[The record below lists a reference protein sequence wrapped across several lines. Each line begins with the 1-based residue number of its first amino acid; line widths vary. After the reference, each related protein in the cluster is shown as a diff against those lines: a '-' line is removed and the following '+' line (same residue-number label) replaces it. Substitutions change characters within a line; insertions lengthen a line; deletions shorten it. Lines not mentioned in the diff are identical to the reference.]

1 MKFGQYEKLF
11 WAKGPNFGGE
21 VIVSIQCVLN
31 CWPLRLWFPELSK
44 TPYMT
49 GSKLHIISELLSL
62 FQVCWEVLDFI

>member
-1 MKFGQYEKLF
+1 LHQYFVAVNSKISILKKLKWQTNFGQYQELF

-21 VIVSIQCVLN
+21 VMLSVQYALK

-49 GSKLHIISELLSL
+49 VGK
-62 FQVCWEVLDFI
+62 

>member
-21 VIVSIQCVLN
+21 VIVSSQCVLN
-31 CWPLRLWFPELSK
+31 CWPLSLSLRLWFPELSK

-49 GSKLHIISELLSL
+49 GSK
-62 FQVCWEVLDFI
+62 